1 MKLMNLLVSY
11 LTNRV
16 QGSLF
21 SVLAPIG
28 PLVKQLSLGLGSI
41 VMGIVSFLFMIFFLA
56 LSFFFFLIDRADW
69 SVSGLWTCLVLGL
82 IGVVLTLV
90 GRSII
95 TKSNKVIS

>member
-11 LTNRV
+11 FTNRV

-41 VMGIVSFLFMIFFLA
+41 VMGIVCFLFTIFFLA
-56 LSFFFFLIDRADW
+56 LSFFFLLIDKADW

-82 IGVVLTLV
+82 IGLVLTLV

-95 TKSNKVIS
+95 TNSNKLIS